1 LEQVPVQKNVGEI
14 MKLAP
19 GAPEMKKPAA
29 IGMQGAINFGAVANP
44 AGEKKK
50 IARGHKPGKHQK
62 DPTASF

>member
-1 LEQVPVQKNVGEI
+1 VGEI

-29 IGMQGAINFGAVANP
+29 MGIQRLISFGAVANP

-62 DPTASF
+62 DPAASF